1 LVSWNAGRGSTSH
14 SATLQL
20 RQTLRLRVGQTRPA
34 FQASLRDEAS
44 GFVGH
49 GADFVLHLSEDAGII
64 RVMIAA
70 GVDLGG
76 TKVQG
81 VVVDGDGRRLGEA
94 RGRTPVEGGPKA
106 VVAEVADVVKAA
118 AKAAKVPPGK
128 LGGIGIGSP
137 GRVDAATGE
146 LYGAANLPGFQ
157 EPVPLAAMVAD
168 AVGVER
174 VLLGNDVVVA
184 TLAEHRLGAGRGYD
198 DLLAVFAGSGVG
210 GALVLGGELRAGAH
224 GAAGE
229 IGHMVVVDGGELC
242 PCGRRGCAEAYAGR
256 VALERAAR
264 AAAAAGRPTELL
276 AIQQRQRRPR
286 MTSGV
291 WKAALDA
298 GDPLAHELIDRAVE
312 AAGAAIA
319 SAVNLVDVQAV
330 LIGGGLSDKLG
341 DPFVKRVETAMAAHL
356 FLPPSQVE
364 VRLGGLGDHAGALG
378 AALLLA
384 EG

>member
-1 LVSWNAGRGSTSH
+1 LLARRAYGT
-14 SATLQL
+14 
-20 RQTLRLRVGQTRPA
+20 GQG
-34 FQASLRDEAS
+34 

-49 GADFVLHLSEDAGII
+49 GADFRLHLQEDAGII
-64 RVMIAA
+64 RCMHSA

-81 VVVDGDGRRLGEA
+81 VVIDGDGRPLGEA
-94 RGRTPVEGGPKA
+94 RGRTPVEGGPPA
-106 VVAEVADVVKAA
+106 VVAEIAAVVRAA
-118 AKAAKVPPGK
+118 AKAAKVPVGR
-128 LGGIGIGSP
+128 LAGVGIGSP
-137 GRVDAATGE
+137 GRVDRGTGE
-146 LYGAANLPGFQ
+146 LFGAANLPGFRD
-157 EPVPLAAMVAD
+157 PVPLGAMVAD
-168 AVGVER
+168 ALGIKR
-174 VLLGNDVVVA
+174 VLVGNDVVAA
-184 TLAEHRLGAGRGYD
+184 TVAEHRLGAGRGFD
-198 DLLAVFAGSGVG
+198 DLLVVFIGSGVG
-210 GALVLGGELRAGAH
+210 GALVLGGELRAGAN
-224 GAAGE
+224 GVAGE
-229 IGHMVVVDGGELC
+229 IGHVVVVDGGELC
-242 PCGRRGCAEAYAGR
+242 PCGRRGCLEAYCGR